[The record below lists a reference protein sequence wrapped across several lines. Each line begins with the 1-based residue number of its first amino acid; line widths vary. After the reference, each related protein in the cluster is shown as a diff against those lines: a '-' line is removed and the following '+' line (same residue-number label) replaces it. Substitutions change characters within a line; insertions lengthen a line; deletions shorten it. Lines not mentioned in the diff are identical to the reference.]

1 MSVRAQSPFWLLGT
15 VVALF
20 CAYAALCLLA
30 YASGARHLPDTLS
43 PSAYRAPAAI
53 RSQYLAVEAP
63 HTTSLPKLNP
73 LTFVPYAL
81 HDWDDDRKPS
91 DAYRVLTWTAR
102 VVHYSDR
109 VAVHPRSHHLP
120 EIATAIKISRR
131 WTLDDAVNTILAE
144 SGFRKDVIGIEA
156 AARFY
161 FGTPLADLQPQETLA
176 LIALLK
182 GPSWYDPI
190 CNRERFE
197 QRYAQAIEKLA
208 KTGPEWTA
216 AAALSRL
223 RPIECTRR

>member
-1 MSVRAQSPFWLLGT
+1 MSVRAQWPFWLLGT
-15 VVALF
+15 AVALV
-20 CAYAALCLLA
+20 CAYSALCLLA

-53 RSQYLAVEAP
+53 RSQYRAVEAP
-63 HTTSLPKLNP
+63 HATSLPKLNP
-73 LTFVPYAL
+73 LTFVPYVL
-81 HDWDDDRKPS
+81 QDMDDDGRTS
-91 DAYRVLTWTAR
+91 DSYRMLMWAAR
-102 VVHYSDR
+102 IVHYSDR

-120 EIATAIKISRR
+120 EIATAIKISRQ
-131 WTLDDAVNTILAE
+131 WTLDEAANTILAE
-144 SGFRKDVIGIEA
+144 SWYRRDVIGIEA

-161 FGTPLADLQPQETLA
+161 FGAPLAELQPQETLA
-176 LIALLK
+176 LVALLK

-197 QRYAQAIEKLA
+197 KRYAQAVEKLG

-216 AAALSRL
+216 TAALSRL